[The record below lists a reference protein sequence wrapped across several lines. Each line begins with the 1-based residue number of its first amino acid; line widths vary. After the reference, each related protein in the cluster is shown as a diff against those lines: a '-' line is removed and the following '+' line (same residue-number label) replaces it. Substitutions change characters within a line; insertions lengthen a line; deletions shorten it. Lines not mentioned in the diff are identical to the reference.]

1 MNTSTL
7 MIRGV
12 VRALVQTVVFGGLL
26 FLAAGTWQWPRALQF
41 LVVFGVVQVVVSVV
55 LARLAPASLEA
66 RVQTGTTKNQPVA
79 DRIVTLLLGLMLL
92 AWFVFMPIDVF
103 HLRLLPPTSLGVSV
117 LGAALLVVGY
127 GVMVTAVWQNAFA
140 TPIVGDQS
148 ERDQTLI
155 DTGLYGRIR
164 HPMYLGLLFFLA
176 GLALWLQSY
185 ASVLVLPIA
194 FLPVVARIVV
204 EERTLCKTLPGYTG
218 YTKKVPYRLV
228 PFIW

>member
-1 MNTSTL
+1 MSKSRL
-7 MIRGV
+7 MIKGI
-12 VRALVQTVVFGGLL
+12 VRALVQTGVFAALL
-26 FLAAGTWQWPRALQF
+26 FIAAGTWHWPRALQF
-41 LVVFGVVQVVVSVV
+41 LVAFGVVQMIVTAV

-66 RVQTGTTKNQPVA
+66 RVQTGSTKNQPVA
-79 DRIVTLLLGLMLL
+79 DRIVTLLLGLFLL

-103 HLRLLPPTSLGVSV
+103 RLQVLPRPALWVSV
-117 LGAALLVVGY
+117 VGVALLIAGY

-148 ERDQTLI
+148 ERNQAVI

-185 ASVLVLPIA
+185 ASVILLPVA
-194 FLPVVARIVV
+194 FLPIIARIVV
-204 EERTLCKTLPGYTG
+204 EEKTLRKTLPGYVG
-218 YTKKVPYRLV
+218 YMSRVRYRLV